1 MEVKPPDFNR
11 NVHCLLGLP
20 FDAIPLATAAN
31 AVRKAIAERKPLF
44 VSTPNLNFLIACIAD
59 ARFRDSVI
67 HSELSLADGMP
78 IVWLAKMLGVPIAER
93 VAGSSLFETLRN
105 ADARPGEAPVRV
117 YFFGGPD
124 GVAKQAC
131 EKINS
136 IDAGKYQQPMHCA
149 GYASPGFGSIEDMS
163 TEAILEHINNS
174 GADFVVVSLGARKGQ
189 AWIEHN
195 RHKLTAPVISHL
207 GAVVNMV
214 AGTVLRAPVWMQ
226 RTGLEWIW
234 RIKEEPALWRRY
246 RDDGLALMRLM
257 LTRVL
262 SSLLYTQV
270 KLSQADKTETASL
283 SIAING
289 NVMQVVLQGSWTANT
304 LDPLR
309 RAFRSGIEDGYHI
322 ELNLAAVTYADSAFW
337 GQLLLLYGYQ
347 EQIGR
352 TLHISAASNTVRKL
366 SYFSCVE
373 FLLAKSK

>member
-1 MEVKPPDFNR
+1 
-11 NVHCLLGLP
+11 
-20 FDAIPLATAAN
+20 
-31 AVRKAIAERKPLF
+31 
-44 VSTPNLNFLIACIAD
+44 
-59 ARFRDSVI
+59 
-67 HSELSLADGMP
+67 MP
-78 IVWLAKMLGVPIAER
+78 IVWLAKLLGIPIAER

-105 ADARPGEAPVRV
+105 GLLNTDEAPIRV

-124 GVAKQAC
+124 GVAQQAC
-131 EKINS
+131 ERINLTET
-136 IDAGKYQQPMHCA
+136 GKQRQPMQCT
-149 GYASPGFGSIEDMS
+149 GYASPGFCSIEDMS
-163 TEAILEHINNS
+163 TAPILEHINNS

-214 AGTVLRAPVWMQ
+214 AGTVLRAPIWMQ

-246 RDDGLALMRLM
+246 RDDGLALTRLM
-257 LTRVL
+257 LSRVL
-262 SSLLYTQV
+262 PSLLY
-270 KLSQADKTETASL
+270 SQFILRQASKSETASL
-283 SIAING
+283 SIAMQG
-289 NVMQVVLQGSWTANT
+289 NVMKLVLQGSWTANT

-322 ELNLAAVTYADSAFW
+322 ELNLAAVTFADSAFW

-347 EQIGR
+347 GQIGR
-352 TLHISAASNTVRKL
+352 TLHITAASNTVRKL

-373 FLLAKSK
+373 FLLFKGK